1 MGNFTFNEPN
11 YKECIIE
18 WLDTKE
24 REQVTI
30 SIGGINP
37 TFDDYIF
44 YDCRNEEDFNN
55 LKDKNSGEDFYIVEV
70 LD

>member
-24 REQVTI
+24 REEVTI

-44 YDCRNEEDFNN
+44 YNVLIVLLHVRLL
-55 LKDKNSGEDFYIVEV
+55 LKD
-70 LD
+70 

>member
-1 MGNFTFNEPN
+1 MAKFNFNDPD
-11 YKECIIE
+11 YRECIIE

-24 REQVTI
+24 QEQVTI

-44 YDCRNEEDFNN
+44 YDCLNEEDFNN